1 MSSPYQEF
9 VRKAKERFA
18 ENKKKKLLP
27 RGGMEFTAH
36 ARYKMTQY
44 GLSEQKVR
52 GIIHR
57 PKRTEVGVMPQA
69 VAMMQPVS
77 PKVVDGKEIWKQEIW
92 VMFLKQSSKSKKQ
105 STRDSDQEPSYLL
118 SAHCSLK
125 IISAWRYPGV
135 SPKRSPIP
143 REILQELETG
153 DILEAIE

>member
-1 MSSPYQEF
+1 MTSPYQEF

-18 ENKKKKLLP
+18 ENQKKKLLP
-27 RGGMEFTAH
+27 RSGMEFTAH

-57 PKRTEVGVMPQA
+57 PKRTEVGVIPQA

-92 VMFLKQSSKSKKQ
+92 VMYLIKNSKRRVSEEMAQQQSNLQPKQL
-105 STRDSDQEPSYLL
+105 R
-118 SAHCSLK
+118 

-135 SPKRSPIP
+135 SSKRSPIP
-143 REILQELETG
+143 REILQELESG
-153 DILEAIE
+153 DILVVGE

>member
-1 MSSPYQEF
+1 MASPYQEF

-18 ENKKKKLLP
+18 ENQKKKLLP
-27 RGGMEFTAH
+27 RGGIEFTAH

-77 PKVVDGKEIWKQEIW
+77 PKVVDGKEVWKQEIW
-92 VMFLKQSSKSKKQ
+92 VMFIKKGTGRRVQ
-105 STRDSDQEPSYLL
+105 GVETGKLTPQPLPLNLIR
-118 SAHCSLK
+118 

-143 REILQELETG
+143 REILQELESG
-153 DILEAIE
+153 DILEA

>member
-1 MSSPYQEF
+1 MASPYQEF

-18 ENKKKKLLP
+18 ESQKKKLLP
-27 RGGMEFTAH
+27 KSGMEFTAH

-52 GIIHR
+52 GIIRHPR
-57 PKRTEVGVMPQA
+57 RTETGVVPKT

-77 PKVVDGKEIWKQEIW
+77 SKMVNGREVWKQEIW
-92 VMFLKQSSKSKKQ
+92 VMYQKQSAKNKKQ
-105 STRDSDQEPSYLL
+105 STGSPRYLL
-118 SAHCSLK
+118 SDSCCLK

-143 REILQELETG
+143 REILQELESG
-153 DILEAIE
+153 DILKTE

>member
-18 ENKKKKLLP
+18 EHQKKKLLP
-27 RGGMEFTAH
+27 KSGMEFTAH

-57 PKRTEVGVMPQA
+57 PKRTEVGVIPRA

-77 PKVVDGKEIWKQEIW
+77 PKIVDGKEIWKQEIW
-92 VMFLKQSSKSKKQ
+92 VMFIGKGTGRRAQGGETGALTPQ
-105 STRDSDQEPSYLL
+105 PL
-118 SAHCSLK
+118 SLNSIR

-143 REILQELETG
+143 REILQELETD
-153 DILEAIE
+153 DILKMTE